1 MTPDVRLNAYMKR
14 ETVRPEPKM
23 TCPKGHKVTAT
34 VAKKALTHNDV
45 YLCNAPEGCGLPC
58 GGNDSHPL
66 HLNVK
71 FLNPQDKHNYLD
83 SCRWLSKNEVENQ
96 TKEYIKG
103 HPLVY
108 PHLAAGVL
116 FNDETDAWRG
126 YVLGWNIYFCEN
138 HNADSN
144 SPRVCVCTSLCLLTL
159 ALGCVFLCLGFMDIE
174 RYWASMRRELEEA
187 SGAMDTPDIEGESNE
202 ERGRGKRKKRKLV
215 GEVASE
221 AQAALEEAED
231 AAALAA
237 AIEASTDPSA
247 GADVGDKRKHPDA
260 AQGSAPAAAASS

>member
-1 MTPDVRLNAYMKR
+1 MRVSLLLCLDIELDKQLTAIARQKQMHSVPMTPDVRLHAYLKR
-14 ETVRPEPKM
+14 ESVRPEPKM

-45 YLCNAPEGCGLPC
+45 YLCNSPEGCGLPC

-126 YVLGWNIYFCEN
+126 YVLGWNIYFCQFTI
-138 HNADSN
+138 ARCDSLVDRLLFVV
-144 SPRVCVCTSLCLLTL
+144 SSLLLRCSLVSCVRVH
-159 ALGCVFLCLGFMDIE
+159 G
-174 RYWASMRRELEEA
+174 
-187 SGAMDTPDIEGESNE
+187 
-202 ERGRGKRKKRKLV
+202 
-215 GEVASE
+215 
-221 AQAALEEAED
+221 
-231 AAALAA
+231 
-237 AIEASTDPSA
+237 
-247 GADVGDKRKHPDA
+247 H
-260 AQGSAPAAAASS
+260 